1 MFFLKHTT
9 ESSFLISIDLIF
21 FFDLILFPL
30 PLNVQE
36 HKTFN
41 KKSKVK
47 EEVERAKYSELI
59 ICPLIKYI
67 YFRIKNKLERK
78 ELMYSK

>member
-1 MFFLKHTT
+1 MYKNTKRLT
-9 ESSFLISIDLIF
+9 
-21 FFDLILFPL
+21 
-30 PLNVQE
+30 
-36 HKTFN
+36 

-67 YFRIKNKLERK
+67 YFRIKSKLKVGPKVVPLKKKVVLEIQRESRNCK
-78 ELMYSK
+78 SFKA

>member
-1 MFFLKHTT
+1 MYKNTKRLT
-9 ESSFLISIDLIF
+9 
-21 FFDLILFPL
+21 
-30 PLNVQE
+30 
-36 HKTFN
+36 

-59 ICPLIKYI
+59 ICPLIKHI
-67 YFRIKNKLERK
+67 YFRIKSKLERK